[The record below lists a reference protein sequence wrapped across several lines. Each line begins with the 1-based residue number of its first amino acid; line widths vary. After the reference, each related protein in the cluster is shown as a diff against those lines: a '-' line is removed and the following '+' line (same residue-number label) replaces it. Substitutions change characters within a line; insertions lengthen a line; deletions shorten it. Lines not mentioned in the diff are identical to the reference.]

1 VALKAHLRDSPS
13 RVVARHRP
21 RRLGVR
27 AVPPRPNPQ
36 RRLDLARAAF
46 QVLCTRGVQDV
57 TMRELAEA
65 LGVKRP
71 TLYWYFPDL
80 GAIFDVV
87 LADVLG
93 RMRVFLAERM
103 ASTAGAMGPRS
114 QAHPAVHPLDALD
127 AYAEAIHAFYAS
139 GDAQGGAI
147 FVALI
152 QFWAVSES
160 GEPNRALQA
169 MNAHF
174 LPWRKAAIQM
184 VARGIEDGTV
194 APCDPAALVDLVAA
208 VIDGCLL
215 HRVSRGADPGPVLAM
230 LRAQVLGPLKR
241 APVKGARRVAKA
253 KT

>member
-1 VALKAHLRDSPS
+1 M
-13 RVVARHRP
+13 
-21 RRLGVR
+21 
-27 AVPPRPNPQ
+27 PPRPNPQ

-87 LADVLG
+87 LADVLA
-93 RMRVFLAERM
+93 RMRVFLAARM
-103 ASTAGAMGPRS
+103 APAAGAKG
-114 QAHPAVHPLDALD
+114 QAAVHPPVHPLDALD

-139 GDAQGGAI
+139 GDAQGGSI

-184 VARGIEDGTV
+184 VARGVEDGTV
-194 APCDPAALVDLVAA
+194 APCDPEALVDLVAA

-230 LRAQVLGPLKR
+230 LREQVLAPLRR
-241 APVKGARRVAKA
+241 APVKGARRVKKKA
-253 KT
+253 

>member
-1 VALKAHLRDSPS
+1 M
-13 RVVARHRP
+13 
-21 RRLGVR
+21 
-27 AVPPRPNPQ
+27 PPRPNPQ

-46 QVLCTRGVQDV
+46 QVLCTRGVQAV

-103 ASTAGAMGPRS
+103 APAAE
-114 QAHPAVHPLDALD
+114 AKAVHPPVHPMDALD
-127 AYAEAIHAFYAS
+127 AYAEAVHAFFAS
-139 GDAQGGAI
+139 GDAQGGSI

-184 VARGIEDGTV
+184 VARGVEDGTV

-230 LRAQVLGPLKR
+230 LREQVLKPLKR
-241 APVKGARRVAKA
+241 APVKSVRRLAK
-253 KT
+253 KKM

>member
-1 VALKAHLRDSPS
+1 
-13 RVVARHRP
+13 
-21 RRLGVR
+21 
-27 AVPPRPNPQ
+27 VPPRPNPE

-46 QVLCTRGVQDV
+46 QVLCTRGVQRI

-87 LADVLG
+87 LADVLA

-103 ASTAGAMGPRS
+103 APPAP
-114 QAHPAVHPLDALD
+114 HPPAQHPPAQHPPLHPIDALD
-127 AYAEAIHAFYAS
+127 GYAQAVHAFFAS
-139 GDAQGGAI
+139 GDAHGGSI

-160 GEPNRALQA
+160 GEPNRAIQA

-174 LPWRKAAIQM
+174 LPWRQAAIQL
-184 VARGIEDGTV
+184 VARGIEDGEV

-215 HRVSRGADPGPVLAM
+215 HRVSRGADPGPVLAL
-230 LRAQVLGPLKR
+230 LRDGVLRPLKR
-241 APVKGARRVAKA
+241 APPKGKRRGSKRKA
-253 KT
+253 